1 MDAVSGAD
9 VPAEKADG
17 PAPGPD
23 KTLEM
28 RAASASMTKTKTLGE
43 QLTLEAMDRSLQ
55 KPVDPQRL
63 ISSKVLCAIR
73 YTLYV

>member
-28 RAASASMTKTKTLGE
+28 RAASASKTETKNLGE
-43 QLTLEAMDRSLQ
+43 QLTLEAMDMSLQ
-55 KPVDPQRL
+55 KPVDPRKL
-63 ISSKVLCAIR
+63 ISSRVL
-73 YTLYV
+73 